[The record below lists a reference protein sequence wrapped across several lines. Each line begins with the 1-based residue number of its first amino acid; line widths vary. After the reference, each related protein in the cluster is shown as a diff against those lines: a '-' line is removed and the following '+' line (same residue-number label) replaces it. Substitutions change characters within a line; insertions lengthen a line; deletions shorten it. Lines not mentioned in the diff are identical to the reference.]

1 MDILISMCL
10 IMLGVYT
17 TTTIVLLLLC
27 WRLYKVYTDGSKKLS
42 EVTAKIAEEH
52 NNMAKR
58 LIELQESVN
67 SHEFKLS
74 GSNLHFSK
82 SK

>member
-1 MDILISMCL
+1 MEILIAASL
-10 IMLGVYT
+10 VLSGVYT

>member
-1 MDILISMCL
+1 MEILIAVSL
-10 IMLGVYT
+10 VLSGVYT